1 MVDNITTKMDFKLIG
16 FILLQKMVA
25 QNLHTF

>member
-1 MVDNITTKMDFKLIG
+1 MMDIITTKMDFKLIG
-16 FILLQKMVA
+16 FILLQNMIA